1 MSAWD
6 MPMKLVMDE
15 GDRLWPTQSEVPT
28 SSTKA
33 PSSSAVPRRG
43 FGATSTTAGSFVGRR
58 AGLREDR
65 DSVVE
70 DEDPDT
76 GNLELPKASGHLS
89 AVLAR
94 AALEELNRAE
104 SAEQCAQC
112 AAWLGH
118 ALNYTIQ
125 NRDADLVAGS
135 QSGLVLAAQRHASD
149 ERSLKQVLM
158 SLARIAGPE
167 FPFMDFF
174 LVLEGGKT
182 LEPQALG
189 PAVAETW
196 TWLLTEGGARGK
208 MVIKV
213 AFKNSSQ
220 GSERLKKLV
229 DFTFDLLRQCS
240 SKAQKDV
247 ARHCCTSLGALG
259 WIVKDEL
266 VLVKKIADWLLDTVE
281 SFVGYPEVVHEGL
294 VALVE
299 LCKER
304 MEIFG
309 IDVSRHE
316 PGQDGQEA
324 TSFTEEV
331 SGGQK
336 KWRAASDSYS
346 EGPGSH
352 CEGSH
357 GQKSLQRRALED
369 TIAHHL
375 RDKALGLAY
384 TCEARSDFSDDT
396 LNQVYKLL
404 AHTHPLEEVVRF
416 IVANA
421 QAGKNRSWKGML
433 WSVLDEINDSLSPHI
448 TSWTK
453 AAASRKQVSA
463 GKVQDA

>member
-1 MSAWD
+1 
-6 MPMKLVMDE
+6 
-15 GDRLWPTQSEVPT
+15 
-28 SSTKA
+28 
-33 PSSSAVPRRG
+33 
-43 FGATSTTAGSFVGRR
+43 
-58 AGLREDR
+58 
-65 DSVVE
+65 
-70 DEDPDT
+70 
-76 GNLELPKASGHLS
+76 
-89 AVLAR
+89 
-94 AALEELNRAE
+94 
-104 SAEQCAQC
+104 
-112 AAWLGH
+112 
-118 ALNYTIQ
+118 
-125 NRDADLVAGS
+125 
-135 QSGLVLAAQRHASD
+135 
-149 ERSLKQVLM
+149 
-158 SLARIAGPE
+158 
-167 FPFMDFF
+167 
-174 LVLEGGKT
+174 
-182 LEPQALG
+182 
-189 PAVAETW
+189 
-196 TWLLTEGGARGK
+196 

-316 PGQDGQEA
+316 PGQDGQE
-324 TSFTEEV
+324 
-331 SGGQK
+331 
-336 KWRAASDSYS
+336 
-346 EGPGSH
+346 
-352 CEGSH
+352 
-357 GQKSLQRRALED
+357 D

-453 AAASRKQVSA
+453 
-463 GKVQDA
+463 VQDAGQPRRRTTFPYACRSQPFGMCQISDWCLVWNCSVSKAFATQTSSSISSAKAS